1 MAAEGLFDEFARG
14 ALRRLDEEA
23 GPVNCTEHCVTYA
36 DNFDFADC
44 TDGCLEG
51 KSSFLATV
59 PYLLGAIVL
68 VCLSGMFSG
77 LTLGLLSLSI
87 EGLDLLVN
95 AGPTDEAKWAERILP
110 LRRKGNKLLCTL
122 LLGNTLVNAMIAILL
137 ADLTSGLIG
146 GMISTGVI
154 VIFGEIIPQAVCA
167 RHGLRIGAA
176 STMIVRPLMLLF
188 SPITWPIAKVLDLVL
203 GHEMGTAYNRQ
214 QLDKLLEMHLSDQAI
229 TTDDQALLS
238 SALRFSSKVVES
250 ISPSPSP
257 SP

>member
-1 MAAEGLFDEFARG
+1 MAAGGLLDEFARG

-87 EGLDLLVN
+87 EGLDLLV
-95 AGPTDEAKWAERILP
+95 ER
-110 LRRKGNKLLCTL
+110 G
-122 LLGNTLVNAMIAILL
+122 L
-137 ADLTSGLIG
+137 ADVEVLLDEVARPPG
-146 GMISTGVI
+146 GENGSAVVSQPSI
-154 VIFGEIIPQAVCA
+154 V
-167 RHGLRIGAA
+167 L
-176 STMIVRPLMLLF
+176 
-188 SPITWPIAKVLDLVL
+188 
-203 GHEMGTAYNRQ
+203 
-214 QLDKLLEMHLSDQAI
+214 
-229 TTDDQALLS
+229 
-238 SALRFSSKVVES
+238 
-250 ISPSPSP
+250 
-257 SP
+257 